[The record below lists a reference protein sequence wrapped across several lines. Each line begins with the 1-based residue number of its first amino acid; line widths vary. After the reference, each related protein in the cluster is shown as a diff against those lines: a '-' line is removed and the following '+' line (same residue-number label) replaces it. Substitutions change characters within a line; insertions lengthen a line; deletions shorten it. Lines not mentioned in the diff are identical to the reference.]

1 MRLVFSLWV
10 TFWLCAVRI
19 LEHRICPPTPTV
31 AKAAFCVFKFIQ
43 QKRQSGALAG

>member
-1 MRLVFSLWV
+1 TV
-10 TFWLCAVRI
+10 WLCAVRS
-19 LEHRICPPTPTV
+19 LKDETFNLAQTV